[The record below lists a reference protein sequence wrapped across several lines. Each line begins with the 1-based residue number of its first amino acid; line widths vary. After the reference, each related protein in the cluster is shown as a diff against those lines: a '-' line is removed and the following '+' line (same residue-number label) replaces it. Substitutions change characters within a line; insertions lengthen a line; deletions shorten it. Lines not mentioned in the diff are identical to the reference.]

1 MSNLKAKLLRKVS
14 NSTDIEKTMRSAVA
28 ILADAGIPSLVVG
41 GYAVQE
47 NGYPRFTIDVDLVV
61 PSVQEAKDK
70 LSISGFRANPGSSMT
85 VTDRASKVEVDLLP
99 GGGSVGRGPLK
110 LPMPTQV
117 SKRPIIASLQQIIEI
132 KLSSY
137 LGNPNTRQKDV
148 ADVVELMKANNCP
161 RDFLL
166 AEEVR
171 EEYQRLWDG
180 LHEEQDEI

>member
-1 MSNLKAKLLRKVS
+1 
-14 NSTDIEKTMRSAVA
+14 
-28 ILADAGIPSLVVG
+28 
-41 GYAVQE
+41 
-47 NGYPRFTIDVDLVV
+47 
-61 PSVQEAKDK
+61 
-70 LSISGFRANPGSSMT
+70 MT

>member
-117 SKRPIIASLQQIIEI
+117 SKRPIIASLQQIIEN